1 MNQIR
6 ATRPS
11 IRYRDYHLRQSDI
24 NITDMD
30 NVRKSLSELK
40 KDFKHRL
47 GGKKRGQDRAGAN
60 TTGERV
66 GSPAPPLLPGPH
78 VEDCGISTD
87 VSQAYW
93 RDPSSNPEPATA
105 DEDRL
110 DDPQRKEVDV
120 EEKEVSRSHS
130 GLDPDVGGAAGSR
143 PSREIKHASSPL
155 SVTPIAPKQ
164 EPGSMWT
171 LSLGC
176 CV

>member
-1 MNQIR
+1 
-6 ATRPS
+6 
-11 IRYRDYHLRQSDI
+11 
-24 NITDMD
+24 MD
-30 NVRKSLSELK
+30 NVRKSLSKLK

-47 GGKKRGQDRAGAN
+47 GGKKREQGSAGAN

-78 VEDCGISTD
+78 VEDGGISTD
-87 VSQAYW
+87 VSQTYW
-93 RDPSSNPEPATA
+93 MDSSPHPEPVTA

-110 DDPQRKEVDV
+110 DDSQRKEVDV
-120 EEKEVSRSHS
+120 EENEVSRSRS

-164 EPGSMWT
+164 VPDSTWT
-171 LSLGC
+171 LSPSC
-176 CV
+176 HV